1 MTSAPRSNKFANMSD
16 WITLNWPAP
25 YNVQARF
32 TTRHG
37 GMSSDPYASLN
48 LADHVGDN
56 PLIVKQNRT
65 KLRRT
70 LPGEPQWLKQ
80 VHGSIPIWVDNNVIV
95 PEGDAALSR
104 SCNVVCAVLT
114 ADCLPVFL
122 CDDVGTVVGI
132 VHAGWRGLV
141 AGVIER
147 TVTEMRGKNARI
159 MAYLGPAIGPNFFE
173 VGEKVRHAFI
183 KQNEKSALA
192 FAPHYEDNGKKWFA
206 DIFLLARQRL
216 ASIGVTKVYS
226 NEECTFSNPER
237 FFSYRRDGNTGRMA
251 GLIWLTK

>member
-1 MTSAPRSNKFANMSD
+1 MALRPNKFTNMSN
-16 WITLNWPAP
+16 WITPNWPAP
-25 YNVQARF
+25 HNVQALF

-37 GMSSDPYASLN
+37 GMSSGPYASLN
-48 LADHVGDN
+48 LSDHVGDN
-56 PLIVKQNRT
+56 PLIVQQNRV
-65 KLRRT
+65 KLRRV

-80 VHGSIPIWVDNNVIV
+80 VHGSIPIWVDNNVTT

-104 SCNVVCAVLT
+104 TCNVVCAILT

-122 CDDVGTVVGI
+122 CDNAGTVAGI

-147 TVTEMRGKNARI
+147 TVTEMRGGNARI

-173 VGEKVRHAFI
+173 VGEKVRYAFI
-183 KQNEKSALA
+183 KQDKKSALA
-192 FAPHYEDNGKKWFA
+192 FAPHYENNSKKWFA

-216 ASIGVTKVYS
+216 AAIGVTEVYS
-226 NEECTFSNPER
+226 NEECTFSNPKR